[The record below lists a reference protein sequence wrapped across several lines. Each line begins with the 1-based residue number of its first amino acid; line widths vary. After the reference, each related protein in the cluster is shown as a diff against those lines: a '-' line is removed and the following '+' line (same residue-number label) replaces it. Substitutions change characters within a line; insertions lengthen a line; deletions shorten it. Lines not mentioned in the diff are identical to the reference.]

1 MNTDGSSALKLA
13 ANPKQTE
20 MEEYLSSEGGYWL
33 KNDVWRT
40 DAEAY
45 RAAGMKDAKTEGEL
59 LDFSEYKD
67 SLLKTELKYFLLYG
81 LRNGWKSRTMSS

>member
-13 ANPKQTE
+13 ANPKQAE
-20 MEEYLSSEGGYWL
+20 MEGYLSSEGGYWL

-45 RAAGMKDAKTEGEL
+45 RAAGMKDAKTEG
-59 LDFSEYKD
+59 
-67 SLLKTELKYFLLYG
+67 
-81 LRNGWKSRTMSS
+81 

>member
-13 ANPKQTE
+13 ANPKQAE
-20 MEEYLSSEGGYWL
+20 MKEYLSSEGGYWL

-45 RAAGMKDAKTEGEL
+45 RAAGMKDAKAEDTVFKAVKVDIE
-59 LDFSEYKD
+59 K
-67 SLLKTELKYFLLYG
+67 
-81 LRNGWKSRTMSS
+81 